1 MKTIWVPSK
10 RGIDIPADIYEAK
23 GKCGLALL
31 AHSFRSDRKEDGRYV
46 KIGETLS
53 ENGILCLAM
62 DFAGN
67 GESKQP
73 FEKYSLTS
81 ALADLEDCLG
91 YAKANYDIDESRMY
105 LLGYSMGGRI
115 ISLFLKRH
123 PEFAKAVFWAAG
135 IEPYGNGK
143 LFLKQDLNKLKE
155 ECRAKGTCQFYD
167 IFDEVYIT
175 MGEEFIDDLLE
186 LDVLEPL
193 KKYCGEALIIQG
205 EKDITIDPDNA
216 KLLDASLC
224 SAQYKKLLYLKD
236 ADHGFGLWDGRR
248 EDNEALLRETLAFL
262 IQKSI

>member
-1 MKTIWVPSK
+1 MKAIQIPSS

-23 GKCGLALL
+23 GKCGLTLL

-91 YAKANYDIDESRMY
+91 YAKANYDIDENRMY

-123 PEFAKAVFWAAG
+123 PEFAKAVFWAAS
-135 IEPYGNGK
+135 IEPYGEGK
-143 LFLKQDLNKLKE
+143 LFLKQDLKKLKE
-155 ECRAKGTCQFYD
+155 ECKAKGTCQFYD

-175 MGEEFIDDLLE
+175 MGKEFIDDMLE
-186 LDVLEPL
+186 RDALKPL
-193 KKYCGEALIIQG
+193 REYRGKVLIIQG
-205 EKDITIDPDNA
+205 GKDITIDPDNA
-216 KLLDASLC
+216 RLIDDSLC
-224 SAQYKKLLYLKD
+224 NARYKKLCYLKE

-262 IQKSI
+262 I

>member
-81 ALADLEDCLG
+81 ALADLEDCL
-91 YAKANYDIDESRMY
+91 ATPKQTMTSMKAECIC
-105 LLGYSMGGRI
+105 
-115 ISLFLKRH
+115 
-123 PEFAKAVFWAAG
+123 WAIRWA
-135 IEPYGNGK
+135 
-143 LFLKQDLNKLKE
+143 
-155 ECRAKGTCQFYD
+155 
-167 IFDEVYIT
+167 
-175 MGEEFIDDLLE
+175 
-186 LDVLEPL
+186 DVSFP
-193 KKYCGEALIIQG
+193 C
-205 EKDITIDPDNA
+205 
-216 KLLDASLC
+216 
-224 SAQYKKLLYLKD
+224 
-236 ADHGFGLWDGRR
+236 F
-248 EDNEALLRETLAFL
+248 
-262 IQKSI
+262 